1 MSDDRDLDRT
11 EPIDQPPE
19 VEAAARR
26 SGSHWLGNAI
36 AILLV
41 LAIGGL
47 MAAGAVR
54 SFVPP
59 LRGAA
64 GATPSPSATAAPSP
78 SFTLRPLPTFTATPT
93 PSPTPTASPTP
104 TRAATATPRAT
115 PTATPRPA
123 TPTPTPIRTTPPPSP
138 TK

>member
-1 MSDDRDLDRT
+1 MSDDRDRDRT
-11 EPIDQPPE
+11 EPIDQVPE
-19 VEAAARR
+19 PEAARR
-26 SGSHWLGNAI
+26 SGPHWLGNVI
-36 AILLV
+36 AVLLV

-47 MAAGAVR
+47 MAAGALR

-64 GATPSPSATAAPSP
+64 DATPSPSVTAAPSP

-93 PSPTPTASPTP
+93 PSPTPTASPTL
-104 TRAATATPRAT
+104 TRAPTPTPPAKATP
-115 PTATPRPA
+115 TPRPA

>member
-11 EPIDQPPE
+11 EPIDQVPE
-19 VEAAARR
+19 PEAATRR

-41 LAIGGL
+41 LAVGGL

-54 SFVPP
+54 SFVPT

-93 PSPTPTASPTP
+93 PSPTPTALPTP
-104 TRAATATPRAT
+104 TRAPTPTPRAT
-115 PTATPRPA
+115 PTQTPRPA
-123 TPTPTPIRTTPPPSP
+123 TSTPIRTTPRPSP

>member
-1 MSDDRDLDRT
+1 MSDDRDLDRA
-11 EPIDQPPE
+11 EPIDQGPE
-19 VEAAARR
+19 PEAARR

-36 AILLV
+36 AVALV

-47 MAAGAVR
+47 MTAGALR
-54 SFVPP
+54 SVVPS

-93 PSPTPTASPTP
+93 PSSTPTASPTP
-104 TRAATATPRAT
+104 TRA
-115 PTATPRPA
+115 
-123 TPTPTPIRTTPPPSP
+123 PTPTPIRTTPPPSP
-138 TK
+138 SPRPATPTPKVGRASCRE